1 MLSLGT
7 LYGAVFV
14 DVREQKGREIAN
26 SAIIKKMGDAWI
38 VPSQSGAGSYRVS
51 MESGEIM
58 CSCPDFELRRSA
70 CKHVYAAAF
79 FVQRTTVTEQIDAFG
94 TTTTTTVTETAATVR
109 VSYPQRWA
117 EYNKAQCA
125 EKEITQSL
133 LRSLCDGI
141 QGAPQTGRGRPKT
154 PLSDVVYGLT
164 MKVYT
169 TASGRRATTDI
180 EACSEAGYM
189 TTAPRYNT
197 LFDYMDKPELTDLL
211 TVLVEESAAPL
222 ACVESRFAADAT
234 GFGTTTYH
242 RWFDHKY
249 GREKK
254 VQGWVKAH
262 AMIGTTTNIITAIR
276 VTNSNM
282 HDSPELPALVEST
295 AERFKV
301 AEVSADKA
309 YLSHA
314 NLTTIEKV
322 GAVPYI
328 PFKSNSQGEGSAAW
342 RRMWGLFMYRQPE
355 FLQHYHLRS
364 NAESTFSAMKRKFG
378 PSVRSKNP
386 TAQVNEVLCKALCFN
401 LSMLV
406 HAMFELGIEP
416 TFFEAA

>member
-1 MLSLGT
+1 M
-7 LYGAVFV
+7 

-51 MESGEIM
+51 LEAGEIV
-58 CSCPDFELRRSA
+58 CSCPDYELRRA
-70 CKHVYAAAF
+70 PCKHAFAAAIIA
-79 FVQRTTVTEQIDAFG
+79 QRTTVTERVDADG
-94 TTTTTTVTETAATVR
+94 STTTTTVTETAAAVR

-117 EYNKAQCA
+117 EYNKAQCR
-125 EKEITQSL
+125 EKEVAQVL

-141 QGAPQTGRGRPKT
+141 VSAPQTGRGRPRI
-154 PLSDVVYGLT
+154 PLSDAVYGLT

-189 TTAPRYNT
+189 KKAPRYNT

-222 ACVESRFAADAT
+222 ACVESTFAADAT

-254 VQGWVKAH
+254 VQGWVKCH
-262 AMIGTTTNIITAIR
+262 AMIGTTTNVITSIR
-276 VTNSNM
+276 VTNSNA
-282 HDSPELPALVEST
+282 HDAPELPALVSST
-295 AERFKV
+295 AERFKM
-301 AEVSADKA
+301 ADVSADKA
-309 YLSHA
+309 YLSHS
-314 NLTTIEKV
+314 NLAAIEKV

-328 PFKSNSQGEGSAAW
+328 PFKTNSQSEGSAAW

-355 FLQHYHLRS
+355 FTAHYHLRS

-406 HAMFELGIEP
+406 HAMFELGIAP
-416 TFFEAA
+416 TFFGEAA